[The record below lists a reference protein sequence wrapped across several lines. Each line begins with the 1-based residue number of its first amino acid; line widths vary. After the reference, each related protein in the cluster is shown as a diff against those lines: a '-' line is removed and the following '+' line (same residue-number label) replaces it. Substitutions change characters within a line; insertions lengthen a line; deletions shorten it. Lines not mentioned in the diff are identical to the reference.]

1 MSSTGSAAQGPGGK
15 RQGGQATTPKRPGVA
30 RKKPPSENGGARKP
44 GGAGRPLTSPGE
56 RTVKRLRLSKALT
69 IPDGTTVADACR
81 RMATRRVDAALLTD
95 ASALLCGIITDK
107 DVATRVIAEGFKPEE
122 TSVSKVMTRNPIFVM
137 GDTLAVDALQ
147 KMVQGKFRHLPVV
160 ENGEVVALLDITKCL
175 YDAIARM
182 ERAAEKG
189 NAIAAAVEGVERQW
203 GNNANAAPSNF
214 IETLRERMFRPTLGS
229 LLSEGAKVATVGLSD
244 TVYTATKKM
253 RDLRVNS
260 VVITTNN
267 KPQGILTSK
276 DVLMRVVAVG
286 LPPDTTPVEK
296 VMTPNPECASLDTTI
311 VDALHTMHDGKFLH
325 LPVVDRDGQVV
336 ACVDVLQLTH
346 GAVATVGSNTNGGAA
361 DVGGTM
367 LQKFWDSA
375 LALEPPEDD
384 DDTHSVTASDISAR
398 HAASD
403 MYGSEAGRQN
413 YPSLGMGN
421 GMGNTFSFKL
431 EDRKGRVHRFNCG
444 TESLTELISAI
455 VQRVGDDVDLNQL
468 PHIMYEDD
476 EGDRVL
482 LGSDSDLV
490 AAVNFARISGWK
502 GLRLFLDYTHVQS
515 VVRSLPQKVPK
526 APPRVE
532 HRNEPVHTES
542 QSSWITP
549 VHVQTAVVAAT
560 VVVVGISLA
569 VYLKRSN

>member
-1 MSSTGSAAQGPGGK
+1 MSSIGSGAQGPGSK
-15 RQGGQATTPKRPGVA
+15 RQGGQGNSKRTGSV
-30 RKKPPSENGGARKP
+30 RKKPPSENGGIRKG
-44 GGAGRPLTSPGE
+44 GGAGRPSTGPGE

-95 ASALLCGIITDK
+95 ASALLCGIVTDK
-107 DVATRVIAEGFKPEE
+107 DVATRVIAEGLKPEE
-122 TSVSKVMTRNPIFVM
+122 TSVSKVMTRNPTFVM

-203 GNNANAAPSNF
+203 GNNANAPSNF

-229 LLSEGAKVATVGLSD
+229 LLSEAPKVATVSPAD
-244 TVYTATKKM
+244 TVYTATRKM
-253 RDLRVNS
+253 RDMRINS

-267 KPQGILTSK
+267 KPVGILTSK

-346 GAVATVGSNTNGGAA
+346 GAVATVGSNQNSGAA

-398 HAASD
+398 HGPSD
-403 MYGSEAGRQN
+403 MYGSEAGRHN
-413 YPSLGMGN
+413 YSNLTGG
-421 GMGNTFSFKL
+421 GNTFSFKL
-431 EDRKGRVHRFNCG
+431 EDQKGRVHRFNCG

-455 VQRVGDDVDLNQL
+455 VQRVGDEVDLNQL

-490 AAVNFARISGWK
+490 AAVKYARVSGWK

-515 VVRSLPQKVPK
+515 YPPPRSVVPPKAPK

-532 HRNEPVHTES
+532 QRNVEPQQDKDT
-542 QSSWITP
+542 SWLTP
-549 VHVQTAVVAAT
+549 VHIQTAVVAAT
-560 VVVVGISLA
+560 IVVVGISVA

>member
-1 MSSTGSAAQGPGGK
+1 MSSTGSAAAAGGK
-15 RQGGQATTPKRPGVA
+15 RQGKTATPKRSSGS
-30 RKKPPSENGGARKP
+30 RKKTPSESGGVRRSGGKP
-44 GGAGRPLTSPGE
+44 IPPGE

-107 DVATRVIAEGFKPEE
+107 DVATRVIAEGLKPEE

-203 GNNANAAPSNF
+203 GNNQAAPSSF

-229 LLSEGAKVATVGLSD
+229 LLTEANKVATLALSD

-260 VVITTNN
+260 VIVTSAN

-276 DVLMRVVAVG
+276 DVLMRVVAMG
-286 LPPDTTPVEK
+286 LPPESTPVEK

-311 VDALHTMHDGKFLH
+311 VDALHTMHDGRFLH
-325 LPVVDRDGQVV
+325 LPVLDQDGFVV
-336 ACVDVLQLTH
+336 ACLDVLQLTH
-346 GAVATVGSNTNGGAA
+346 GAVATVGSNQNGGSA

-375 LALEPPEDD
+375 LALEPGEDD
-384 DDTHSVTASDISAR
+384 DDTHSDISGR
-398 HAASD
+398 LAASEV
-403 MYGSEAGRQN
+403 YGSEAGRQQ
-413 YPSLGMGN
+413 YPPMGL
-421 GMGNTFSFKL
+421 GNTFSFKL

-444 TESLTELISAI
+444 TESLTELISTI
-455 VQRVGDDVDLNQL
+455 VTRVGDDVDVNQL

-482 LGSDSDLV
+482 LGSDSDLI

-502 GLRLFLDYTHVQS
+502 GLRLFLDYSHLQEKSYPTT
-515 VVRSLPQKVPK
+515 PAKPAK
-526 APPRVE
+526 APPPPKSI
-532 HRNEPVHTES
+532 EPVQYES
-542 QSSWITP
+542 YDKESSWLSNP
-549 VHVQTAVVAAT
+549 VYVQTAVVAAT
-560 VVVVGISLA
+560 IVVVGITLGY
-569 VYLKRSN
+569 VLRRSN